1 MNSMQDSETVVIGGV
16 DAHSDTHE
24 VAALD
29 ARGALLGSASFSTT
43 FAGYAGLL
51 DWLRAFGR
59 VDVVAI
65 ESTGAYAA
73 GLVRYLREHDI
84 RVLEVNQ
91 PHAHTR
97 RRRGKSDPIDAEM
110 AARLA
115 LAGKATT
122 IPKKTDG
129 IVESIRLL
137 RVTRDGAVKARS
149 AAMVQL
155 SQLIIT
161 APQPLREQLAVRRS
175 IRGKAALC
183 RKLRPALSDLDQP
196 TQAAKL
202 ALRSLARR
210 IEQLDAEIAE
220 LDEQLK
226 PLVARAAPR
235 TTQLL
240 GISTGHAG
248 QLLVT
253 AGQNIERLRG
263 EAAFAA
269 LCGAS
274 PIPAS
279 SGRTTRH
286 RLNYGGDRDAN
297 RSLHMIAVCRLR
309 YCPRTRA
316 YATRRTAEG
325 KTKREII
332 RCLKRYIAR
341 EAYHALQAD
350 LADLAALHAP
360 PRHATSIS
368 CGAGFIGTHRRH
380 AAST

>member
-1 MNSMQDSETVVIGGV
+1 MQDDEIAVIGGV
-16 DAHSDTHE
+16 DAHADSHE

-29 ARGALLGSASFSTT
+29 DRGALLASERFATT
-43 FAGYAGLL
+43 FAGYAALL
-51 DWLRAFGR
+51 VWLRSFGR
-59 VDVVAI
+59 VEVVAV
-65 ESTGAYAA
+65 ESTGSYAA
-73 GLVRYLREHDI
+73 GLTRYLREHGVVVVEI
-84 RVLEVNQ
+84 NQ

-110 AARLA
+110 AARLW
-115 LAGKATT
+115 LAGKASTV
-122 IPKKTDG
+122 PKQTDG

-137 RVTRDGAVKARS
+137 RVARASAVKARS
-149 AAMVQL
+149 ATLVQL
-155 SQLIIT
+155 SELTIT
-161 APQPLREQLAVRRS
+161 TPQELREQLSQRKT
-175 IRGKAALC
+175 IRGKASLC
-183 RKLRPALSDLDQP
+183 RRLRPSLDGLDRP

-210 IEQLDAEIAE
+210 IDALDAEIAE
-220 LDEQLK
+220 LDAQLEE
-226 PLVARAAPR
+226 LVRTAAPR
-235 TTQLL
+235 TTRLL

-253 AGQNIERLRG
+253 AGQNIERLHG
-263 EAAFAA
+263 DAAFAA

-297 RSLHMIAVCRLR
+297 RALHMIAVCRLR
-309 YCPRTRA
+309 YCERTRA
-316 YATRRTAEG
+316 YAQRRTAEG

-350 LADLAALHAP
+350 LEDLHATTRP
-360 PRHATSIS
+360 PRHAVAIT
-368 CGAGFIGTHRRH
+368 CGAGFIARSRRKL
-380 AAST
+380 